1 MSMLKKENVMFY
13 LCFFAG
19 LNLIIFWCYQLI
31 CYIIRMF
38 LRPAIK
44 LTKYGSWSVI
54 TGSTD
59 GIGKETAIELARK
72 GQNVVLISRTQAK
85 LNEVKAEIKHTYM
98 NIKVKTIQADFS
110 NFDIETQKRVMDT
123 LETLDIGILVN
134 NVGMSYPHAEYLE
147 FLSVKKVEA
156 ICNINC
162 TSMVLLTRLLLPHLL
177 KKKSSCVVNVSS
189 AGGFIPHQL
198 YSVYAA
204 SKAFVTNFTNNM
216 KLEHGPNGV
225 IFQTQVPFLV
235 VSKMSKIRQTSLTV
249 PSAKKYAYYAVSQIG
264 YSGTISPHPIHSIM
278 FSLLCLT
285 PWFLSSIVI
294 DRRHKSIR
302 KRAYRKKALSIETKK
317 KI

>member
-1 MSMLKKENVMFY
+1 
-13 LCFFAG
+13 
-19 LNLIIFWCYQLI
+19 
-31 CYIIRMF
+31 MF
-38 LRPAIK
+38 LRPSIR
-44 LTKYGSWSVI
+44 LSKYGNWSVI

-72 GQNVVLISRTQAK
+72 GQNIVLISRTQEK
-85 LNEVKAEIKHTYM
+85 LNEVEAEIKNIYID
-98 NIKVKTIQADFS
+98 IKVKTIQADFS
-110 NFDIETQKRVMDT
+110 NFDIETQKRVMDI
-123 LETLDIGILVN
+123 LQALDIGILIN

-147 FLSVKKVEA
+147 FLSVEKLEA

-162 TSMVLLTRLLLPHLL
+162 TSMVILTRLLLPQLL
-177 KKKSSCVVNVSS
+177 KKKNSCVINVSS

-204 SKAFVTNFTNNM
+204 SKAFVTNFTKNM
-216 KLEHGPNGV
+216 ELEHGSNGV

-235 VSKMSKIRQTSLTV
+235 VSKMSKVRQTSLTV

-264 YSGTISPHPIHSIM
+264 YSGTISPHPVHSIM

-285 PWFLSSIVI
+285 PWFISSLFI

-302 KRAYRKKALSIETKK
+302 KRAYRKKAMKTG
-317 KI
+317 